1 MQVVAEGKH
10 VLVLRDRD
18 TVDSLARRMH
28 HARRIAIVGNGGIAM
43 ELAFSLHGVEVHCCC
58 TLIWH
63 EASTLKFL

>member
-1 MQVVAEGKH
+1 MQAVAEGKH

-18 TVDSLARRMH
+18 TVESLARRMR

-58 TLIWH
+58 ILIPAWIKH
-63 EASTLKFL
+63 F